1 MAKISTSNDQD
12 LVKFRHLVP
21 GILSALKR
29 LPSVVKST
37 RSALTISD
45 EDNISLGWKLEEN
58 ARMYPDKPAIF
69 YEEQRLNHK
78 ELNETINR
86 YCHHFLSIG
95 LKKGDTVTVMLEN
108 RTEFFFVVGAF
119 AKIGVVASL
128 INTNQRDKVLI
139 HSLTVTKGSI
149 YIIGEELIH
158 AFEEVKQD
166 LGLSRDE
173 TLYFVSDKGQNPMPE
188 SYTDLPRATKNQST
202 ADPQTTGKVQAKDP
216 ICYIFTSG
224 TTGMPKAATME
235 NRRWLAAMHGFGS
248 TIMNLSTD
256 DVLYCTLP
264 LFHSAAFSVG
274 WPVAVANGAA
284 YAIRRK
290 FSVNHFWKDAKK
302 YNATA
307 FVYIGELC
315 RYLLNQPP
323 SPEDSSNPM
332 KKCIGNGLRPDI
344 WNEFKE
350 RFAIEQISEFYG
362 ATEFGFAFINAFNID
377 NTVGMCMTPFAIV
390 KYDVDGEKPILNK
403 KGFMQRVKKGESGLL
418 LGEISDKVQFKGYT
432 DKKATKKKLL
442 KNVFKKGDIWL
453 DTGDFV
459 RDLGYKHIQFS
470 DRLGDTFRW
479 KGENVSTV
487 EVEQIINTL
496 PEIEQAAVY
505 GINIPE
511 TDGRAGMAAI
521 IPSVLEENFNLKLLA
536 EALHKVLPVYAIPK
550 FIRFKKELE
559 TTPTFK
565 VKKALLSKEGF
576 DPDIIKDSIYAMLP
590 GKKEYIP
597 LKTELYQKIANGK
610 YRY

>member
-1 MAKISTSNDQD
+1 MAKNSISIDQD
-12 LVKFRHLVP
+12 LVKFRHLIP

-29 LPSVVKST
+29 LPSVINAT
-37 RSALTISD
+37 RSALNISD
-45 EDNISLGWKLEEN
+45 EDNISLGWKMEEN
-58 ARMYPDKPAIF
+58 AKMYPDKPAIY
-69 YEEQRLNHK
+69 YEDQRLTHK

-86 YCHHFLSIG
+86 YCHYFLSIG
-95 LKKGDTVTVMLEN
+95 LKKGETVKVMLEN
-108 RTEFFFVVGAF
+108 RTEFFFVVGAL

-128 INTNQRDKVLI
+128 INTNQRDQVLI
-139 HSLTVTKGSI
+139 HSLTVNKGSI
-149 YIIGEELIH
+149 YIIGEELLH
-158 AFEEVKQD
+158 AFEEVKLD
-166 LGLSRDE
+166 LGFSGDE
-173 TLYFVSDKGQNPMPE
+173 TLYFVPDKGQNLMPE
-188 SYTDLPRATKNQST
+188 SYIDLHRAAKKQST
-202 ADPQTTGKVQAKDP
+202 ANPQTTGKVQAKDP

-224 TTGMPKAATME
+224 TTGMPKAAIME
-235 NRRWLAAMHGFGS
+235 NRRWLAAMYGFGNM
-248 TIMNLSTD
+248 IMNLSTS

-264 LFHSAAFSVG
+264 LFHSAAFCVG
-274 WPVAVANGAA
+274 WPVAASNGSA

-290 FSVNHFWKDAKK
+290 FSVNYFWKDGKK

-344 WNEFKE
+344 WTEFKQ
-350 RFAIEQISEFYG
+350 RFGIEQISEFYG

-390 KYDVDGEKPILNK
+390 KYDVDEGKPILNE

-418 LGEISDKVQFKGYT
+418 LGEISDKVQFQGYT
-432 DKKATKKKLL
+432 DKKATKKKML
-442 KNVFKKGDIWL
+442 KNVFKEGDTWL

-479 KGENVSTV
+479 KGENVSTT

-496 PEIEQAAVY
+496 PEVEQAAVY
-505 GINIPE
+505 GINIPG
-511 TDGRAGMAAI
+511 TDGRAGMTAI
-521 IPSVLEENFNLKLLA
+521 VPSVSEENFNLKSLA
-536 EALHKVLPVYAIPK
+536 QTLHKVLPVYAIPK
-550 FIRFKKELE
+550 FIRFKRELE

-565 VKKALLSKEGF
+565 VKKGLLSKEGF
-576 DPDIIKDSIYAMLP
+576 DLSIVKDPIYAMLP
-590 GKKEYIP
+590 GEKEYIP
-597 LKTELYQKIANGK
+597 LKAELYQKIVNGK

>member
-29 LPSVVKST
+29 LPSVVKAT
-37 RSALTISD
+37 WSALNISD

-69 YEEQRLNHK
+69 YEDQRLTHK

-166 LGLSRDE
+166 LGLSGDE
-173 TLYFVSDKGQNPMPE
+173 TLYFVYDKGQNPMPE
-188 SYTDLPRATKNQST
+188 SYTDLPRETKNQST

-235 NRRWLAAMHGFGS
+235 NRRWLAAMHGFGN

-274 WPVAVANGAA
+274 WPVAAANGAA

-307 FVYIGELC
+307 FVYVGELC

-350 RFAIEQISEFYG
+350 RFAIEQISELYG

-390 KYDVDGEKPILNK
+390 KYDVGEEKPILNK

-453 DTGDFV
+453 DTGDLV

-505 GINIPE
+505 GINIPG

-521 IPSVLEENFNLKLLA
+521 IPSVLKENFNLKSLA
-536 EALHKVLPVYAIPK
+536 EALYKVLPVYAIPK

-576 DPDIIKDSIYAMLP
+576 DPDIIKDPIYAMLP